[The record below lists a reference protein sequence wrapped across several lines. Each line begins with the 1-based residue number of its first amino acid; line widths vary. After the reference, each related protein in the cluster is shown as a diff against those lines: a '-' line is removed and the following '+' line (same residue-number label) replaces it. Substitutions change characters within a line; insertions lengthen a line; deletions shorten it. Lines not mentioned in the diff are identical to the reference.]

1 MGATSGMPADP
12 TVGMGAALARSAVGS
27 TSSLSPHP
35 MIVQAVPSPVQHAV
49 AAPAP
54 PKKRAKVEPSPRPAP
69 AMVVA
74 PTLAPP
80 QLCEAISDQLLSDGA
95 LGGEPSDSCVDYS
108 SMPTETLLAMRAPPQ
123 LALSASS
130 DSLMPKMDSA
140 QQRKEDDKQKRTY
153 RVGLSYRCG
162 RCGKP
167 KKGHVCDMPD
177 PEDGLMP
184 NMDGSGLSPAPA
196 ILATT
201 VRKGTPPALLGS
213 PLAHAGS
220 PLANV
225 SPRSAA
231 VAVASP
237 LSDVKVSG
245 EAQTIFKDMVA
256 ALGENAISPNS
267 GLGSPGGPAPPQ
279 IVSSAG
285 ISPLA
290 ASAIAAG
297 SVSAAAPVPLTS
309 SVMGTEPQLS
319 EMDLMLADLAFAARP
334 PPVMTPDEGDQQN
347 VGNGLGSLSPSNF
360 SPGTMIQQLITTP
373 GGTSGWSASQMAEM
387 SGMPQVVRTAVVAQP
402 SA

>member
-1 MGATSGMPADP
+1 MGGVPADP
-12 TVGMGAALARSAVGS
+12 SVGMGAALARSVGS
-27 TSSLSPHP
+27 TSSPSHP

-74 PTLAPP
+74 PQLAPP

-95 LGGEPSDSCVDYS
+95 LGGEPSDGAVDYS

-130 DSLMPKMDSA
+130 DSLLPKMDSA
-140 QQRKEDDKQKRTY
+140 QRNKEDEKQKRTY

-167 KKGHVCDMPD
+167 KKGHVCDQPEA
-177 PEDGLMP
+177 EDGMLP
-184 NMDGSGLSPAPA
+184 NLADGPQLSPAPA

-256 ALGENAISPNS
+256 ALGESAISPNS
-267 GLGSPGGPAPPQ
+267 ALGSPGGPAPPQ

-309 SVMGTEPQLS
+309 AAMGTEPQLS

-334 PPVMTPDEGDQQN
+334 PPVMTPDEGEHGGAAEG

-373 GGTSGWSASQMAEM
+373 GGTSGWSASQIAEM
-387 SGMPQVVRTAVVAQP
+387 GQMPQVVRSAVVAQP